1 MTGKERFDNIEIPAG
16 LSGIIQDARRR
27 AHAKK
32 RGRNVRRGS
41 IVAAAAC
48 AAVLITA
55 NYPGAASAMSDV
67 PVLGQ
72 IVKLLQIG
80 GGGERTDGVSVTTQ
94 AHADTLDI
102 HFDADGEQTSAA
114 PAYTVQR
121 QNGPDRL
128 IFTFNGVRNLNHAQL
143 EADIRRL
150 AYVKDVYRD
159 IILDDSAIRFVVEL
173 KDRTDYTVTEF
184 KQPGMIRLS
193 LFPAEKMPVS
203 NRLYFIRSQ
212 EMKQGESLAILEEQY
227 SAEGSGV
234 VKTRSGSFA
243 MVIGSFATQAEA
255 EAFLE
260 KLKARDDY
268 TEPLTV
274 DGWMSNERPQ

>member
-1 MTGKERFDNIEIPAG
+1 MTGKEQFDNIEIPAG
-16 LSGIIQDARRR
+16 LSEIIQDARRR
-27 AHAKK
+27 ARTK
-32 RGRNVRRGS
+32 RHGGNVRRGS
-41 IVAAAAC
+41 IVTAAAC

-80 GGGERTDGVSVTTQ
+80 GGGERTDGVSVTTR
-94 AHADTLDI
+94 AHSDTLDI
-102 HFDADGEQTSAA
+102 HFAAGGDQTSAA

-128 IFTFNGVRNLNHAQL
+128 IFTFNGVRNLNPDQL
-143 EADIRRL
+143 EADIRTL

-173 KDRTDYTVTEF
+173 KDHTDYTATEF

-193 LFPAEKMPVS
+193 LFPAENAPAPNK
-203 NRLYFIRSQ
+203 LYFIRSQ

-227 SAEGSGV
+227 AAEGSSV

-243 MVIGSFATQAEA
+243 MVIGSFATQADA
-255 EAFLE
+255 DAVLE

-274 DGWMSNERPQ
+274 DSWMGNEHPQ